1 MANGWFRLYG
11 EFATDPKVQMMKE
24 ANQRRLI
31 MLFCLRSC
39 NVSVTL
45 HDDEVTFQLRITPD
59 EWQATK
65 AEFIRLGFIDE
76 GNNLL
81 NWDKRQYISDSSTA
95 RVAKHRKKQKKQVK
109 QACNVSVTPPD
120 SEPETESEPDS
131 DSQSDSD
138 SYSDSDKNQPTAS
151 MPTKNQVIS
160 FGHKNG
166 LDLVEFFDFY
176 DERNWHVGEGDVREP
191 VKNWQKLARAWS
203 KRRKS
208 KAFDNVVGGSFSKTE
223 DETPWHHNLGD

>member
-24 ANQRRLI
+24 ADQRRLI

-45 HDDEVTFQLRITPD
+45 HDDEVTFQLRVTPD

-65 AEFIRLGFIDE
+65 AEFVRLGFIDE
-76 GNNLL
+76 ANNLL
-81 NWDKRQYISDSSTA
+81 NWNKRQYISDSSTE
-95 RVAKHRKKQKKQVK
+95 RVAKHRKNKKRQVK
-109 QACNVSVTPPD
+109 QPCNVSVTPPD
-120 SEPETESEPDS
+120 SEPEPDS
-131 DSQSDSD
+131 DSQSDSYSD
-138 SYSDSDKNQPTAS
+138 SYSDKNQPTGS

-208 KAFDNVVGGSFSKTE
+208 KALDNVVSADFSSSVVE
-223 DETPWHHNLGD
+223 EPWHHNLGD